1 MAKIG
6 PTPVPWTYS
15 GDEDGD
21 FVIWGPGRNEFLA
34 NVDQESF
41 GPVPPMKIAFDINQ
55 ANARL
60 IAAAPELLE
69 ALIVAL
75 PWLSEEEV
83 PSLAAKRLVQAAIRK
98 AEGRVSDSEGGQ

>member
-1 MAKIG
+1 MSEH
-6 PTPVPWTYS
+6 TPGPWTYS

-21 FVIWGPGRNEFLA
+21 FCIWGPGRNEFLA

-60 IAAAPELLE
+60 ISAAPELLDALEYLAFSFKAVCEGYDQRPSYFQALEVIQKARGE
-69 ALIVAL
+69 A
-75 PWLSEEEV
+75 PET
-83 PSLAAKRLVQAAIRK
+83 
-98 AEGRVSDSEGGQ
+98 